1 MNNHIKTSHGIAIIG
16 TCFLITLFFINWAG
30 RQIDS
35 YVLSVPI
42 SPSSQIAAV
51 SGAGSGLVAH
61 YMFDGNATDSVNGY
75 TGNAVG
81 GPTYVEGKIGKA
93 VQFDGSN
100 DYVDISGGAAT
111 SLNLNNDYTVA
122 LWVYLDASPS
132 NHGLLR
138 ITKSSSNSAVHDK
151 YGLNLQSLANLRF
164 RTSDGTTPDDDPFT
178 VNLTLGKWAHI
189 VCSLN
194 SSDVKECYKDGVS
207 VGTATN
213 DVDTSLLSPT
223 IGYIGTL
230 KGGAVLSNLL
240 NGRLDDVRIYNRA
253 LSASEVSALYS
264 LGGQGGTTDP
274 DPTQEDKTPQGISN
288 INTSNITPNSATV
301 SWNTS
306 EGA

>member
-1 MNNHIKTSHGIAIIG
+1 MIMGNVKLKSAAIFLLLLAFLLSARAASAATIGVPTNYLSMNT
-16 TCFLITLFFINWAG
+16 
-30 RQIDS
+30 
-35 YVLSVPI
+35 
-42 SPSSQIAAV
+42 
-51 SGAGSGLVAH
+51 GLVGWWT
-61 YMFDGNATDSVNGY
+61 MDGKDTVWTSATAATTLDKSGQGN
-75 TGNAVG
+75 TGTLTNMAQATS
-81 GPTYVEGKIGKA
+81 PTIGKIGQGL
-93 VQFDGSN
+93 QFDGVN

-164 RTSDGTTPDDDPFT
+164 RTSDGKTPDDDPFT

-253 LSASEVSALYS
+253 LSASEVSELYS

-274 DPTQEDKTPQGISN
+274 D
-288 INTSNITPNSATV
+288 
-301 SWNTS
+301 
-306 EGA
+306 